1 MWVMVSMSSF
11 ISRCYCTTCP
21 HGAYGPDEVLYK
33 QMLLYDLS
41 HVAYGPDE
49 FLYKQMLLY
58 NLSHV
63 DVVVPMSS
71 CISRCYCTTCLM

>member
-1 MWVMVSMSSF
+1 MAYGLDEFRYKQTLLYDLSHV
-11 ISRCYCTTCP
+11 
-21 HGAYGPDEVLYK
+21 AYGPDEFLYK

-58 NLSHV
+58 DLSHV

-71 CISRCYCTTCLM
+71 FISRCYCTTCLM